1 MLFFPVWTGTLDRLL
16 EFKQRI
22 NEVHPSIKFDLEFL
36 NKETNFLDTVVY
48 KTPICKPET
57 KLCMKDTDRQAY
69 LHRKSEHPESLKRQ
83 IPFPQSLHLRRICT
97 ADKEFQL
104 NCNELRKKL
113 TEREYKKQEIN
124 ESFQRAQTFDRKEL
138 LKNEKKKESRIP
150 LILTYNRT
158 PM

>member
-22 NEVHPSIKFDLEFL
+22 NEAHPSIKFDLEFL

-124 ESFQRAQTFDRKEL
+124 ESFQRTQTFDRKEL

-150 LILTYNRT
+150 LILTYNCT

>member
-1 MLFFPVWTGTLDRLL
+1 MKPIHLL
-16 EFKQRI
+16 
-22 NEVHPSIKFDLEFL
+22 N
-36 NKETNFLDTVVY
+36 
-48 KTPICKPET
+48 
-57 KLCMKDTDRQAY
+57 
-69 LHRKSEHPESLKRQ
+69 LHRKSEHPESLKCQ
-83 IPFPQSLHLRRICT
+83 IPFAQSLHLRRIWT

-150 LILTYNRT
+150 LMLTYSRT
-158 PM
+158 PT